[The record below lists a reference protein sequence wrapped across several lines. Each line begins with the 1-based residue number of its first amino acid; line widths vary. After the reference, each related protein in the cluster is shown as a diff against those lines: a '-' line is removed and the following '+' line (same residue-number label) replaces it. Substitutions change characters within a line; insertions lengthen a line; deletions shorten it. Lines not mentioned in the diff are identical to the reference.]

1 MNPQNMQRNR
11 MITFIYKIPQ
21 PIKMPQSI
29 LTAEYLSKQGKS
41 KTIKGYKYVTFS
53 HNCKEALALLN
64 VLKNKA
70 QIIVDNQVVKDYR
83 ELREILTC
91 KKASALCDYSC
102 ISKYISALNCLITKR
117 ATSFTISQLRQI
129 IDFPQTDM
137 DSYGEYFTL
146 NKEKIL
152 SVFLQESS
160 LVQSLCPRFKL
171 PELYKQALLRDDRE
185 VKVEYVK
192 FMSEKNKDNHPLLKE
207 LYNKIE
213 MSDDLKSIGMEI
225 NDIGHDGGYTP
236 QLTFNMTFSKPVNIP
251 LNYMAILYDK
261 EDKIIDTH
269 SFCHLFSK
277 EEQENIPYWEFDQLS
292 LIHKIVFYKKGELKF

>member
-1 MNPQNMQRNR
+1 MNPQNKKNR
-11 MITFIYKIPQ
+11 MITFIYKIPE

-29 LTAEYLSKQGKS
+29 LTAEYLSKQGKR
-41 KTIKGYKYVTFS
+41 KTMKGHKYVTFS
-53 HNCKEALALLN
+53 HNCKEAVALLN
-64 VLKNKA
+64 VLRNNA
-70 QIIVDNQVVKDYR
+70 QIIVDNHVVKDYR
-83 ELREILTC
+83 ELRDILTC
-91 KKASALCDYSC
+91 KKAPALCEYSC

-117 ATSFTISQLRQI
+117 ATSFIISQLRQI
-129 IDFPQTDM
+129 IEIPIEDTDG
-137 DSYGEYFTL
+137 YGEYFIL

-152 SVFLQESS
+152 SMFLQESS

-171 PELYKQALLRDDRE
+171 PEVYKQALLLDDRE
-185 VKVEYVK
+185 VKVVYVR

-207 LYNKIE
+207 LYDKIE
-213 MSDDLKSIGMEI
+213 ISEDLKSMGMEI
-225 NDIGHDGGYTP
+225 KDIGHDGGYTP